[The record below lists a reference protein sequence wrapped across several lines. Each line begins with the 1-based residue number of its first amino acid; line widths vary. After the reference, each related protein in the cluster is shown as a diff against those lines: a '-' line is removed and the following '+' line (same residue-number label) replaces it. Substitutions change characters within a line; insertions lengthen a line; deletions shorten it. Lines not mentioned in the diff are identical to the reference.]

1 MRAWALLLVSLPALA
16 QLPTCSAVL
25 WDPCDLVFSLQ
36 AGEDAGEPTLR
47 AEFRSPHRDTRMFRA
62 FRDGSTF
69 VIRFTPDE
77 AGQWDYRVTSSVKR
91 YDGKTGQVTGTAPAA
106 GPLISP
112 RGFTRPA
119 TTLFFQTT
127 TAIHHFQT
135 TNVQPHLWMGA
146 AIPNFLSRTREQFE
160 AEIGNRAAEKFN
172 HIRVIIPP
180 DADLKEVAERVR
192 IVHDH
197 GLTTDIVLQ
206 EIPAGRRE
214 RERYITEI
222 VARFAAFN
230 VAWMGVPAYERVSN
244 AAAVLRDT
252 GELLRDLDPYKHPR
266 TTLAEYSSMSL
277 AGERNGGWMD
287 MLAYGT
293 ADPNVGAVEHQLA
306 RIPAINTDVKSRADL
321 WNVTMNGQYPSPGEV
336 GAASDFTAWFDIM
349 SRMRYWEMEPYFDV
363 TAGRAIAVRDFE
375 LRAEEVI
382 DAAEYLVYLEKPGPV
397 TINVQ
402 QQKYDVEWINPAT
415 GERIKGKEFK
425 AKSFTG
431 EPPDKSHDW
440 LLHVY
445 RSGHLEGLL
454 KSYKFD
460 SRPARLQTP
469 ETEMVPFEIEAP
481 AAADIPARA
490 PGFYGLKV
498 TRATRAAQNT
508 LVVWTA
514 EMTTGNQA
522 GVVVGTGTQGT
533 LKLPASFGERLPAV
547 ATLRASILNANGKIY
562 VIDRAFRLVP

>member
-1 MRAWALLLVSLPALA
+1 MRAWWLLGVCLPALG

-25 WDPCDLVFSLQ
+25 WDPCELEFRLQ
-36 AGEDAGEPTLR
+36 ESEGSGEPTMR
-47 AEFRSPHRDTRMFRA
+47 AEFRSPHRDTRTFRA

-77 AGQWDYRVTSSVKR
+77 AGEWDYRITSSVKR
-91 YDGKTGQVTGTAPAA
+91 YDGQTGKVTGTAPSA
-106 GPLISP
+106 GPLAAP
-112 RGFTRPA
+112 RGFVRPA
-119 TTLFFQTT
+119 TTIYFQTT

-135 TNVQPHLWMGA
+135 TGVQPHLWMGTEV
-146 AIPNFLSRTREQFE
+146 PDFLRLSREDFE
-160 AEIGNRAAEKFN
+160 ALIGNRAAEKFN
-172 HIRVIIPP
+172 HIRVVIPTG
-180 DADLKEVAERVR
+180 ADLKAVTERVR

-214 RERYITEI
+214 REKYITEM
-222 VARFAAFN
+222 VARLAPFN
-230 VAWMGVPAYERVSN
+230 ITWMGVPAYERVPN
-244 AAAVLRDT
+244 AAAVLRDA

-266 TTLAEYSSMSL
+266 TMLAEFSSMSL
-277 AGERNGGWMD
+277 SGDRNGGWMD

-321 WNVTMNGQYPSPGEV
+321 WNLTMNGQYPASG
-336 GAASDFTAWFDIM
+336 GGSDFTAWYDIM

-363 TAGRAIAVRDFE
+363 TGGRAIAVRDFE
-375 LRAEEVI
+375 LRAEDVI
-382 DAAEYLVYLEKPGPV
+382 DAAEYLVYVEKPGPV

-415 GERIKGKEFK
+415 GERVKGKDFK
-425 AKSFTG
+425 GKSYAG

-440 LLHVY
+440 LLHVFREGY
-445 RSGHLEGLL
+445 LESLL

-460 SRPARLQTP
+460 SRPTRLQTP
-469 ETEMVPFEIEAP
+469 ETAMVPFEIDAP
-481 AAADIPARA
+481 AVADIPFHV
-490 PGFYGLKV
+490 PGFYGVKV
-498 TRATRAAQNT
+498 TRATRATQNL

-514 EMTTGNQA
+514 ELTTGNQA
-522 GVVVGTGTQGT
+522 GIVVGTGMQGP
-533 LKLPASFGERLPAV
+533 LKLPEAFGQKLPAV
-547 ATLRASILNANGKIY
+547 VTLRASILNANGKVY